1 MYRHIFA
8 IAAIGQAIAFAPPVL
23 PQVQTVS
30 EGAGLTD
37 FASLKAAA
45 EAIDPLAEAAKSEGA
60 WSVYLE
66 ALEAENGPAEE
77 QAHALNRIGDSRYYQ
92 QDIAGALASSLE
104 AEKRLIAAGATAGE
118 AMAGTLANIATFYTG
133 VGQPEKNVPLQERSL
148 KIRTSLYGQDPE
160 RIAPADAKALGLG
173 YLNYAAALYEA
184 NRFGD
189 AAEYVDPAI
198 KGLIRG
204 GMTDTTLFVALSSG
218 ANIYIDAGRPLD
230 ALRLARQGIA
240 MANKLLPEEHPFH
253 GFAQGTLAKV
263 LLQAGRYEEAEQP
276 ARSALDIMTERLGP
290 THRNT
295 LVALHN
301 LGVVQMRLGQYDEG
315 IALML
320 ARHERLME
328 ISPAEAVNSLLSAS
342 NAAMEAG
349 RDDDAMHFARKAA
362 GLARE
367 LPGGDEKALRGL
379 LTLSQR
385 LDESGQPEA
394 ALDILDEIET
404 RVNSSGSE
412 LPVEAAIQRGLS
424 QVRAGQDEGWEH
436 VARARARI
444 VDRMILDA
452 TSFELDADLENY
464 FESILLIAEAAIISD
479 RADDALNAFELAS
492 WGVNARARQLARLRH
507 SQFDRP
513 DLAVDIDKLRS
524 GTARLRLL
532 ARERAAMLA
541 AGRSEAIGKVERE
554 IADLERSVADAEAAL
569 RMALPE
575 FDTTRRPAD
584 VSIETV
590 QAQMGPDEALLIAM
604 PAKRGLLL
612 MAVTPETV
620 VMKAGLGGRPT
631 IRPLVERLRLALDAG
646 EGADTFPFDDAK
658 TLHDLV
664 LPADIAAAL
673 NGKDRVSLVTSDALS
688 RLPFSAL
695 LSSVPD
701 RQVRD
706 FGKMDWLV
714 RHHAFATVLSPSA
727 VLGSQHDGGKA
738 GRFLGIG
745 DPGNSD
751 EAFTGETRAALATGE
766 DLRSLPSLPASREE
780 VRLAGEVSGAS
791 ERIVLIGDDATEA
804 RLRLLAGTEYSVV
817 LFATHGLMEGE
828 LGGLREP
835 ALVLTPGS
843 GTGGATDDGVL
854 HAGEIAELGLSTQIA
869 ILSACNTAA
878 GRSHAAPA
886 YTGLANA
893 FLASGSERV
902 MLSHWRVQDEAA
914 SQLTVEFVKRLRDGH
929 AHADAL
935 RLSQLSMLEDE
946 TDSGSANPA
955 RWASMVLIDGR

>member
-1 MYRHIFA
+1 M
-8 IAAIGQAIAFAPPVL
+8 
-23 PQVQTVS
+23 QTVS

-37 FASLKAAA
+37 LASLKAAA

-104 AEKRLIAAGATAGE
+104 AEKRLIAAGATDGE

-148 KIRTSLYGQDPE
+148 KIRTGLYGQDPE
-160 RIAPADAKALGLG
+160 GIAPADAKALGLG

-204 GMTDTTLFVALSSG
+204 GMTDTTLFVALSTG
-218 ANIYIDAGRPLD
+218 ANIYIDAGRQVD

-240 MANKLLPEEHPFH
+240 MANELLPEEHPFH

-276 ARSALDIMTERLGP
+276 ARTALDIMTERLGP

-342 NAAMEAG
+342 NAAIEAG
-349 RDDDAMHFARKAA
+349 RDDDAMHFALKAA

-367 LPGGDEKALRGL
+367 LPTDDEKALRGL

-394 ALDILDEIET
+394 ALDILDEIEM
-404 RVNSSGSE
+404 RVNSSGRE
-412 LPVEAAIQRGLS
+412 LPVDAAIQRGLS

-444 VDRMILDA
+444 VDKMIQDA

-464 FESILLIAEAAIISD
+464 FDSILLIAEAAIISD

-492 WGVNARARQLARLRH
+492 WGVNARARQLAKLRH
-507 SQFDRP
+507 GQFDRP
-513 DLAVDIDKLRS
+513 DLAADIERLRS

-541 AGRSEAIGKVERE
+541 AGRFEAIGEVERE
-554 IADLERSVADAEAAL
+554 IADLERSVSDAEAAL
-569 RMALPE
+569 RTALPE
-575 FDTTRRPAD
+575 FDTTRRPVD

-590 QAQMGPDEALLIAM
+590 QARLRPDEALLIAM
-604 PAKRGLLL
+604 PANRRMLL
-612 MAVTPETV
+612 MAVTSETA
-620 VMKAGLGGRPT
+620 VMKVGPGGRAT
-631 IRPLVERLRLALDAG
+631 IRPFVERLRLALDAG
-646 EGADTFPFDDAK
+646 EGADAFPFDDAK
-658 TLHDLV
+658 ALHDLV
-664 LPADIAAAL
+664 LSAEIAAAL
-673 NGKDRVSLVTSDALS
+673 NGKTRVSLVTSDALS

-706 FGKMDWLV
+706 FSEMEWLV

-727 VLGSQHDGGKA
+727 VLGSRQDGGNA

-745 DPGNSD
+745 AAANSD
-751 EAFTGETRAALATGE
+751 EAFTGETRAVVATAV

-791 ERIVLIGDDATEA
+791 ERILLVGGDATEA
-804 RLRLLAGTEYSVV
+804 RLRLLAEAEYSVV

-843 GTGGATDDGVL
+843 GTGGTTDDGIL
-854 HAGEIAELGLSTQIA
+854 LAGEIAELGLSTQIA

-878 GRSHAAPA
+878 GRTHAAPA

-935 RLSQLSMLEDE
+935 RLAQLSMLEGE

>member
-1 MYRHIFA
+1 
-8 IAAIGQAIAFAPPVL
+8 
-23 PQVQTVS
+23 
-30 EGAGLTD
+30 
-37 FASLKAAA
+37 
-45 EAIDPLAEAAKSEGA
+45 
-60 WSVYLE
+60 
-66 ALEAENGPAEE
+66 
-77 QAHALNRIGDSRYYQ
+77 
-92 QDIAGALASSLE
+92 
-104 AEKRLIAAGATAGE
+104 
-118 AMAGTLANIATFYTG
+118 MAGTLANIATFYTG

-198 KGLIRG
+198 KGLTRG
-204 GMTDTTLFVALSSG
+204 GMTDTTLFVALSTG
-218 ANIYIDAGRPLD
+218 ANIYIDAGRQVD

-240 MANKLLPEEHPFH
+240 MANELLPEEHPFH

-276 ARSALDIMTERLGP
+276 ARTALDIMTERLGP

-342 NAAMEAG
+342 NAAIEAG
-349 RDDDAMHFARKAA
+349 RDDDAMHFAFKAA
-362 GLARE
+362 DLARE
-367 LPGGDEKALRGL
+367 LPAEDDKALRGL

-394 ALDILDEIET
+394 ALDILDEIEM
-404 RVNSSGSE
+404 RVNSSGRE
-412 LPVEAAIQRGLS
+412 LPVDAAIQRGLS

-444 VDRMILDA
+444 VDKMIQDA

-464 FESILLIAEAAIISD
+464 FDSILLIAEAAIISD

-492 WGVNARARQLARLRH
+492 WGVNARARQLAKLRH
-507 SQFDRP
+507 GQFDRP
-513 DLAVDIDKLRS
+513 DLAADIERLRS

-541 AGRSEAIGKVERE
+541 AGRSEAIGEVERE
-554 IADLERSVADAEAAL
+554 IADLERSVSDAEAAL
-569 RMALPE
+569 RTALPE
-575 FDTTRRPAD
+575 FDTTRRPVD

-590 QAQMGPDEALLIAM
+590 QARLRPDEALLIAM
-604 PAKRGLLL
+604 PANRRMLL
-612 MAVTPETV
+612 MAVTSETA
-620 VMKAGLGGRPT
+620 VMKVGPGGRAT
-631 IRPLVERLRLALDAG
+631 IRPFVERLRLALDAG
-646 EGADTFPFDDAK
+646 EGADAFPFDDAK
-658 TLHDLV
+658 ALHDLV
-664 LPADIAAAL
+664 LSAEIAAAL
-673 NGKDRVSLVTSDALS
+673 NGKTRVSLVTSDALS

-706 FGKMDWLV
+706 FSEMEWLV

-727 VLGSQHDGGKA
+727 VLGSRQDGGNA

-745 DPGNSD
+745 AAANSD
-751 EAFTGETRAALATGE
+751 EAFTGETRAVVATAV

-791 ERIVLIGDDATEA
+791 ERILLVGGDATEA
-804 RLRLLAGTEYSVV
+804 RLRLLAEAEYSVV

-843 GTGGATDDGVL
+843 GTGGTTDDGIL
-854 HAGEIAELGLSTQIA
+854 LAGEIAELGLSTQIA

-878 GRSHAAPA
+878 GRTHAAPA

-929 AHADAL
+929 AHAEAL
-935 RLSQLSMLEDE
+935 RLAQLSMLEGE

>member
-1 MYRHIFA
+1 MKTAMRSVIWGTV
-8 IAAIGQAIAFAPPVL
+8 AAAVAFAAPSNA
-23 PQVQTVS
+23 Q
-30 EGAGLTD
+30 
-37 FASLKAAA
+37 
-45 EAIDPLAEAAKSEGA
+45 
-60 WSVYLE
+60 
-66 ALEAENGPAEE
+66 
-77 QAHALNRIGDSRYYQ
+77 
-92 QDIAGALASSLE
+92 SLE
-104 AEKRLIAAGATAGE
+104 EIPLEQRLQILARNQQARPLMEVYGIATFAAGADESCQLFDVGE
-118 AMAGTLANIATFYTG
+118 LRAFQVLKGQIGRQLARVGGDEVVAAIDQTERGTRQAKGCAMPDDTKVTIERARVVARA
-133 VGQPEKNVPLQERSL
+133 LQ
-148 KIRTSLYGQDPE
+148 D
-160 RIAPADAKALGLG
+160 APA
-173 YLNYAAALYEA
+173 
-184 NRFGD
+184 
-189 AAEYVDPAI
+189 
-198 KGLIRG
+198 
-204 GMTDTTLFVALSSG
+204 
-218 ANIYIDAGRPLD
+218 
-230 ALRLARQGIA
+230 
-240 MANKLLPEEHPFH
+240 
-253 GFAQGTLAKV
+253 
-263 LLQAGRYEEAEQP
+263 
-276 ARSALDIMTERLGP
+276 IMTTDQQQCAVEG
-290 THRNT
+290 THWRFHRREWEF
-295 LVALHN
+295 VPKGHF
-301 LGVVQMRLGQYDEG
+301 GQYDEG

-464 FESILLIAEAAIISD
+464 FESILLIAETAIISD

-569 RMALPE
+569 RTALPE

-701 RQVRD
+701 RPVRD

-727 VLGSQHDGGKA
+727 VLGSQRDGGNA

-751 EAFTGETRAALATGE
+751 EAFTGETRAALAAGE

-843 GTGGATDDGVL
+843 GTGGATDDGIL

-929 AHADAL
+929 AHAEAL

>member
-1 MYRHIFA
+1 MHRHIFA
-8 IAAIGQAIAFAPPVL
+8 IAVTGLAIAFAPPVL
-23 PQVQTVS
+23 PQVQTNS

-60 WSVYLE
+60 WSAYLE
-66 ALEAENGPAEE
+66 ALEAQDGPAEE
-77 QAHALNRIGDSRYYQ
+77 QARALNRIGDSRYYQ
-92 QDIAGALASSLE
+92 QKMAGALASSLE
-104 AEKRLIAAGATAGE
+104 AERRLVAAGATGGE
-118 AMAGTLANIATFYTG
+118 IMAETLSNMAAFYTG
-133 VGQPEKNVPLQERSL
+133 VGKPEKDVPLQQRSL
-148 KIRTSLYGQDPE
+148 QIRNALYGYDPE
-160 RIAPADAKALGLG
+160 RIPPADAKPLGLG
-173 YLNYAAALYEA
+173 YLNYAVALYEA
-184 NRFGD
+184 GRFGE
-189 AAEYVDPAI
+189 AAKYVDPAI
-198 KGLIRG
+198 KGLVRG
-204 GMTDTTLFVALSSG
+204 GMTDSTLFVALSSG
-218 ANIYIDAGRPLD
+218 ANIFIDAGRQVD
-230 ALRLARQGIA
+230 ALRLARQGVA
-240 MANKLLPEEHPFH
+240 KANELLPADHPFH
-253 GFAQGTLAKV
+253 GFAQATLAKV

-276 ARSALDIMTERLGP
+276 GRNALDIMTERLGP
-290 THRNT
+290 THRHT

-301 LGVVQMRLGQYDEG
+301 LGVVQMRLGQYDEA

-320 ARHERLME
+320 ARHERLTE
-328 ISPAEAVNSLLSAS
+328 IDPGEAVNSLLSAS
-342 NAAMEAG
+342 NAALEAG
-349 RDDDAMHFARKAA
+349 RDDEAMQLALKGASLARK
-362 GLARE
+362 
-367 LPGGDEKALRGL
+367 LPAQDEKALRGL
-379 LTLSQR
+379 LTLALR
-385 LDESGQPEA
+385 YFENGETDA
-394 ALDILDEIET
+394 ALGVIEEIET
-404 RVNSSGSE
+404 RASITGIEPSIDVAV
-412 LPVEAAIQRGLS
+412 LQGLS
-424 QVRAGQDEGWEH
+424 QIRAGQAGGWEM
-436 VARARARI
+436 VAKARAQI
-444 VDRMILDA
+444 VDRMIADA
-452 TSFELDADLENY
+452 SSFELGADLENFY
-464 FESILLIAEAAIISD
+464 EPIMQIAEAAIVSG
-479 RADDALNAFELAS
+479 RADDALDAFELAS

-513 DLAVDIDKLRS
+513 DLAADIERLRT

-541 AGRSEAIGKVERE
+541 AGRSEAIGEVERE
-554 IADLERSVADAEAAL
+554 IADLKRSVSDAEAAL
-569 RMALPE
+569 RTALPE
-575 FDTTRRPAD
+575 FDTTRRPVD

-590 QAQMGPDEALLIAM
+590 QARLGPDEALLIAM

-843 GTGGATDDGVL
+843 GTGGATDDGIL

-935 RLSQLSMLEDE
+935 RLAQLSMLEDE

>member
-1 MYRHIFA
+1 
-8 IAAIGQAIAFAPPVL
+8 
-23 PQVQTVS
+23 
-30 EGAGLTD
+30 
-37 FASLKAAA
+37 
-45 EAIDPLAEAAKSEGA
+45 
-60 WSVYLE
+60 
-66 ALEAENGPAEE
+66 
-77 QAHALNRIGDSRYYQ
+77 
-92 QDIAGALASSLE
+92 
-104 AEKRLIAAGATAGE
+104 
-118 AMAGTLANIATFYTG
+118 
-133 VGQPEKNVPLQERSL
+133 
-148 KIRTSLYGQDPE
+148 
-160 RIAPADAKALGLG
+160 
-173 YLNYAAALYEA
+173 
-184 NRFGD
+184 
-189 AAEYVDPAI
+189 
-198 KGLIRG
+198 
-204 GMTDTTLFVALSSG
+204 
-218 ANIYIDAGRPLD
+218 
-230 ALRLARQGIA
+230 
-240 MANKLLPEEHPFH
+240 
-253 GFAQGTLAKV
+253 
-263 LLQAGRYEEAEQP
+263 
-276 ARSALDIMTERLGP
+276 MTERLGP

-342 NAAMEAG
+342 NAAIEAG
-349 RDDDAMHFARKAA
+349 RDDDAMHFALKAA

-367 LPGGDEKALRGL
+367 LPTDDEKALRGL

-394 ALDILDEIET
+394 ALDILDEIEM
-404 RVNSSGSE
+404 RVNSSGRE
-412 LPVEAAIQRGLS
+412 LPVDAAIQRGLS

-444 VDRMILDA
+444 VDKMIQDA

-464 FESILLIAEAAIISD
+464 FDSILLIAEAAIISD

-492 WGVNARARQLARLRH
+492 WGVNARARQLAKLRH
-507 SQFDRP
+507 GQFDRP
-513 DLAVDIDKLRS
+513 DLAADIERLRS

-541 AGRSEAIGKVERE
+541 AGRSEAIGEVERE
-554 IADLERSVADAEAAL
+554 IADLERSVSDAEAAL
-569 RMALPE
+569 RTALPE
-575 FDTTRRPAD
+575 FDTTRRPVD

-590 QAQMGPDEALLIAM
+590 QARLRPDEALLIAM
-604 PAKRGLLL
+604 PANRRMLL
-612 MAVTPETV
+612 MAVTSETA
-620 VMKAGLGGRPT
+620 VMKVGPGGRAT
-631 IRPLVERLRLALDAG
+631 IRPFVERLRLALDAG
-646 EGADTFPFDDAK
+646 EGADAFPFDDAK
-658 TLHDLV
+658 ALHDLV
-664 LPADIAAAL
+664 LSAEIAAAL
-673 NGKDRVSLVTSDALS
+673 NGKTRVSLVTSDALS

-706 FGKMDWLV
+706 FSEMEWLV

-727 VLGSQHDGGKA
+727 VLGSRQDGGNA

-745 DPGNSD
+745 AAANSD
-751 EAFTGETRAALATGE
+751 EAFTGETRAVVATAV

-791 ERIVLIGDDATEA
+791 ERILLVGGDATEA
-804 RLRLLAGTEYSVV
+804 RLRLLAEAEYSVV

-843 GTGGATDDGVL
+843 GTGGTTDDGIL
-854 HAGEIAELGLSTQIA
+854 LAGEIAELGLSTQIA

-878 GRSHAAPA
+878 GRTHAAPA

-914 SQLTVEFVKRLRDGH
+914 SQLTMEFVKRLRDGH
-929 AHADAL
+929 AHAEAL
-935 RLSQLSMLEDE
+935 RLAQLSMLEGE

>member
-1 MYRHIFA
+1 
-8 IAAIGQAIAFAPPVL
+8 
-23 PQVQTVS
+23 
-30 EGAGLTD
+30 
-37 FASLKAAA
+37 
-45 EAIDPLAEAAKSEGA
+45 
-60 WSVYLE
+60 
-66 ALEAENGPAEE
+66 
-77 QAHALNRIGDSRYYQ
+77 
-92 QDIAGALASSLE
+92 
-104 AEKRLIAAGATAGE
+104 
-118 AMAGTLANIATFYTG
+118 
-133 VGQPEKNVPLQERSL
+133 
-148 KIRTSLYGQDPE
+148 
-160 RIAPADAKALGLG
+160 
-173 YLNYAAALYEA
+173 
-184 NRFGD
+184 
-189 AAEYVDPAI
+189 
-198 KGLIRG
+198 
-204 GMTDTTLFVALSSG
+204 
-218 ANIYIDAGRPLD
+218 
-230 ALRLARQGIA
+230 
-240 MANKLLPEEHPFH
+240 
-253 GFAQGTLAKV
+253 
-263 LLQAGRYEEAEQP
+263 
-276 ARSALDIMTERLGP
+276 MTERLGP

-342 NAAMEAG
+342 NAAIEAG
-349 RDDDAMHFARKAA
+349 RDDDAMHFAFKAA
-362 GLARE
+362 DLARE
-367 LPGGDEKALRGL
+367 LPAEDDKALRGL

-394 ALDILDEIET
+394 ALDILDEIEM
-404 RVNSSGSE
+404 RVNSSGRE
-412 LPVEAAIQRGLS
+412 LPVDAAIQRGLS

-444 VDRMILDA
+444 VDKMIQDA

-464 FESILLIAEAAIISD
+464 FDSILLIAEAAIISD

-492 WGVNARARQLARLRH
+492 WGVNARARQLAKLRH
-507 SQFDRP
+507 GQFDRP
-513 DLAVDIDKLRS
+513 DLAADIERLRS

-541 AGRSEAIGKVERE
+541 AGRSEAIGEVERE
-554 IADLERSVADAEAAL
+554 IADLERSVSDAEAAL
-569 RMALPE
+569 RTALPE
-575 FDTTRRPAD
+575 FDTTRRPVD

-590 QAQMGPDEALLIAM
+590 QARLRPDEALLIAM
-604 PAKRGLLL
+604 PANRRMLL
-612 MAVTPETV
+612 MAVTSETA
-620 VMKAGLGGRPT
+620 VMKVGPGGRAT
-631 IRPLVERLRLALDAG
+631 IRPFVERLRLALDAG
-646 EGADTFPFDDAK
+646 EGADAFPFDDAK
-658 TLHDLV
+658 ALHDLV
-664 LPADIAAAL
+664 LSAEIAAAL
-673 NGKDRVSLVTSDALS
+673 NGKTRVSLVTSDALS

-706 FGKMDWLV
+706 FSEMEWLV

-727 VLGSQHDGGKA
+727 VLGSRQDGGNA

-745 DPGNSD
+745 AAANSD
-751 EAFTGETRAALATGE
+751 EAFTGETRAVVATAV

-791 ERIVLIGDDATEA
+791 ERILLVGGDATEA
-804 RLRLLAGTEYSVV
+804 RLRLLAEAEYSVV

-843 GTGGATDDGVL
+843 GTGGTTDDGIL
-854 HAGEIAELGLSTQIA
+854 LAGEIAELGLSTQIA

-878 GRSHAAPA
+878 GRTHAAPA

-914 SQLTVEFVKRLRDGH
+914 SQLTMEFVKRLRDGH
-929 AHADAL
+929 AHAEAL
-935 RLSQLSMLEDE
+935 RLAQLSMLEGE

>member
-1 MYRHIFA
+1 
-8 IAAIGQAIAFAPPVL
+8 
-23 PQVQTVS
+23 
-30 EGAGLTD
+30 
-37 FASLKAAA
+37 
-45 EAIDPLAEAAKSEGA
+45 
-60 WSVYLE
+60 
-66 ALEAENGPAEE
+66 
-77 QAHALNRIGDSRYYQ
+77 
-92 QDIAGALASSLE
+92 
-104 AEKRLIAAGATAGE
+104 
-118 AMAGTLANIATFYTG
+118 
-133 VGQPEKNVPLQERSL
+133 
-148 KIRTSLYGQDPE
+148 
-160 RIAPADAKALGLG
+160 
-173 YLNYAAALYEA
+173 
-184 NRFGD
+184 
-189 AAEYVDPAI
+189 
-198 KGLIRG
+198 
-204 GMTDTTLFVALSSG
+204 
-218 ANIYIDAGRPLD
+218 
-230 ALRLARQGIA
+230 
-240 MANKLLPEEHPFH
+240 
-253 GFAQGTLAKV
+253 
-263 LLQAGRYEEAEQP
+263 
-276 ARSALDIMTERLGP
+276 MTERLGP

-342 NAAMEAG
+342 NAAIEAG
-349 RDDDAMHFARKAA
+349 RDDDAMHFALKAA

-367 LPGGDEKALRGL
+367 LPTDDEKALRGL

-394 ALDILDEIET
+394 ALDILDEIEM
-404 RVNSSGSE
+404 RVNSSGRE
-412 LPVEAAIQRGLS
+412 LPVDAAIQRGLS

-444 VDRMILDA
+444 VDKMIQDA

-464 FESILLIAEAAIISD
+464 FDSILLIAEAAIISD

-492 WGVNARARQLARLRH
+492 WGVNARARQLAKLRH
-507 SQFDRP
+507 GQFDRP
-513 DLAVDIDKLRS
+513 DLAADIKRLRS

-541 AGRSEAIGKVERE
+541 AGRSEAIGEVERE
-554 IADLERSVADAEAAL
+554 IADLERSVSDAEAAL
-569 RMALPE
+569 RTALPE
-575 FDTTRRPAD
+575 FDTTRRPVD

-590 QAQMGPDEALLIAM
+590 QARLRPDEALLIAM
-604 PAKRGLLL
+604 PANRRMLL
-612 MAVTPETV
+612 MAVTSETA
-620 VMKAGLGGRPT
+620 VMKVGPGGRAT
-631 IRPLVERLRLALDAG
+631 IRPFVERLRLALDAG
-646 EGADTFPFDDAK
+646 EGADAFPFDDAK
-658 TLHDLV
+658 ALHDLV
-664 LPADIAAAL
+664 LSAEIAAAL
-673 NGKDRVSLVTSDALS
+673 NGKTRVSLVTSDALS

-706 FGKMDWLV
+706 FSEMEWLV

-727 VLGSQHDGGKA
+727 VLGSRQDGGNA

-745 DPGNSD
+745 AAANSD
-751 EAFTGETRAALATGE
+751 EAFTGETRAVVATAV

-791 ERIVLIGDDATEA
+791 ERIFLVGGDATEA
-804 RLRLLAGTEYSVV
+804 RLRLLAEAEYSVV

-843 GTGGATDDGVL
+843 GTGGTTDDGIL
-854 HAGEIAELGLSTQIA
+854 LAGEIAELGLSTQIA

-878 GRSHAAPA
+878 GRTHAAPA

-914 SQLTVEFVKRLRDGH
+914 SQLTMEFVKRLRDGH
-929 AHADAL
+929 AHAEAL
-935 RLSQLSMLEDE
+935 RLAQLSMLEGE
-946 TDSGSANPA
+946 TDNGSANPA

>member
-1 MYRHIFA
+1 
-8 IAAIGQAIAFAPPVL
+8 
-23 PQVQTVS
+23 
-30 EGAGLTD
+30 
-37 FASLKAAA
+37 
-45 EAIDPLAEAAKSEGA
+45 
-60 WSVYLE
+60 
-66 ALEAENGPAEE
+66 
-77 QAHALNRIGDSRYYQ
+77 
-92 QDIAGALASSLE
+92 
-104 AEKRLIAAGATAGE
+104 
-118 AMAGTLANIATFYTG
+118 
-133 VGQPEKNVPLQERSL
+133 
-148 KIRTSLYGQDPE
+148 YGQDPE
-160 RIAPADAKALGLG
+160 GIAPPDAKALGLG

-204 GMTDTTLFVALSSG
+204 GMTDTTLFVALSTG
-218 ANIYIDAGRPLD
+218 ANIYIDAGRQVD

-342 NAAMEAG
+342 NAAIEAG
-349 RDDDAMHFARKAA
+349 RDDDAMHFAFKAA
-362 GLARE
+362 DLARE
-367 LPGGDEKALRGL
+367 LPAEDDKALRGL

-394 ALDILDEIET
+394 ALDILDEIEM
-404 RVNSSGSE
+404 RVNSSGRE
-412 LPVEAAIQRGLS
+412 LPVDAAIQRGLS

-444 VDRMILDA
+444 VDKMIQDA

-464 FESILLIAEAAIISD
+464 FDSILLIAEAAIISD

-492 WGVNARARQLARLRH
+492 WGVNARARQLAKLRH
-507 SQFDRP
+507 GQFDRP
-513 DLAVDIDKLRS
+513 DLAADIERLRS

-541 AGRSEAIGKVERE
+541 AGRSEAIGEVERE
-554 IADLERSVADAEAAL
+554 IADLERSVSDAEAAL
-569 RMALPE
+569 RTALPE
-575 FDTTRRPAD
+575 FDTTRRPVD

-590 QAQMGPDEALLIAM
+590 QARLRPDEALLIAM
-604 PAKRGLLL
+604 PANRRMLL
-612 MAVTPETV
+612 MAVTSETA
-620 VMKAGLGGRPT
+620 VMKVGPGGRAT
-631 IRPLVERLRLALDAG
+631 IRPFVERLRLALDAG
-646 EGADTFPFDDAK
+646 EGADAFPFDDAK
-658 TLHDLV
+658 ALHDLV
-664 LPADIAAAL
+664 LSAEIAAAL
-673 NGKDRVSLVTSDALS
+673 NGKTRVSLVTSDALS

-706 FGKMDWLV
+706 FSEMEWLV

-727 VLGSQHDGGKA
+727 VLGSRQDGGNA

-745 DPGNSD
+745 AAANSD
-751 EAFTGETRAALATGE
+751 EAFTGETRAVVATAV

-791 ERIVLIGDDATEA
+791 ERILLVGGDATEA
-804 RLRLLAGTEYSVV
+804 RLRLLAEAEYSVV

-843 GTGGATDDGVL
+843 GTGGTTDDGIL
-854 HAGEIAELGLSTQIA
+854 LAGEIAELGLSTQIA

-878 GRSHAAPA
+878 GRTHAAPA

-902 MLSHWRVQDEAA
+902 MLSHWRGQDEAA
-914 SQLTVEFVKRLRDGH
+914 SQLTMEFVKRLRDGH
-929 AHADAL
+929 AHAEAL
-935 RLSQLSMLEDE
+935 RLAQLSMLEGE

>member
-1 MYRHIFA
+1 
-8 IAAIGQAIAFAPPVL
+8 
-23 PQVQTVS
+23 
-30 EGAGLTD
+30 
-37 FASLKAAA
+37 
-45 EAIDPLAEAAKSEGA
+45 
-60 WSVYLE
+60 
-66 ALEAENGPAEE
+66 
-77 QAHALNRIGDSRYYQ
+77 
-92 QDIAGALASSLE
+92 
-104 AEKRLIAAGATAGE
+104 
-118 AMAGTLANIATFYTG
+118 
-133 VGQPEKNVPLQERSL
+133 
-148 KIRTSLYGQDPE
+148 
-160 RIAPADAKALGLG
+160 
-173 YLNYAAALYEA
+173 
-184 NRFGD
+184 
-189 AAEYVDPAI
+189 
-198 KGLIRG
+198 
-204 GMTDTTLFVALSSG
+204 
-218 ANIYIDAGRPLD
+218 
-230 ALRLARQGIA
+230 
-240 MANKLLPEEHPFH
+240 
-253 GFAQGTLAKV
+253 
-263 LLQAGRYEEAEQP
+263 
-276 ARSALDIMTERLGP
+276 MTERLGP

-342 NAAMEAG
+342 NAAIEAG
-349 RDDDAMHFARKAA
+349 RDDDAMHFALKAA

-367 LPGGDEKALRGL
+367 LPTDDEKALRGL

-394 ALDILDEIET
+394 ALDILDEIEM
-404 RVNSSGSE
+404 RVNSSGRE
-412 LPVEAAIQRGLS
+412 LPVDAAIQRGLS

-444 VDRMILDA
+444 VDKMIQDA

-464 FESILLIAEAAIISD
+464 FDSILLIAEAAIISD

-492 WGVNARARQLARLRH
+492 WGVNARARQLAKLRH
-507 SQFDRP
+507 GQFDRP
-513 DLAVDIDKLRS
+513 DLAADIERLRS

-541 AGRSEAIGKVERE
+541 AGRSEAIGEVERE
-554 IADLERSVADAEAAL
+554 IADLERSVSDAEAAL
-569 RMALPE
+569 RTALPE
-575 FDTTRRPAD
+575 FDTTRRPVD

-590 QAQMGPDEALLIAM
+590 QARLRPDEALLIAM
-604 PAKRGLLL
+604 PAKRGMLL
-612 MAVTPETV
+612 MAVTSETA
-620 VMKAGLGGRPT
+620 VMKVGPGGRAT
-631 IRPLVERLRLALDAG
+631 IRPFVERLRLALDAG
-646 EGADTFPFDDAK
+646 EGADAFPFDDAK
-658 TLHDLV
+658 ALHDLV
-664 LPADIAAAL
+664 LSAEIAAAL
-673 NGKDRVSLVTSDALS
+673 NGKTRVSLVTSDALS

-706 FGKMDWLV
+706 FSEMEWLV

-727 VLGSQHDGGKA
+727 VLGSRQDGGNA

-745 DPGNSD
+745 AAANSD
-751 EAFTGETRAALATGE
+751 EAFTGETRAVVATAV

-791 ERIVLIGDDATEA
+791 ERILLVGGDATEA
-804 RLRLLAGTEYSVV
+804 RLRLLAEAEYSVV

-843 GTGGATDDGVL
+843 GTGGTTDDGIL
-854 HAGEIAELGLSTQIA
+854 LAGEIAELGLSTQIA

-878 GRSHAAPA
+878 GRTHAAPA

-914 SQLTVEFVKRLRDGH
+914 SQLTMEFVKRLRDGH
-929 AHADAL
+929 AHAEAL
-935 RLSQLSMLEDE
+935 RLAQLSMLEGE

>member
-1 MYRHIFA
+1 
-8 IAAIGQAIAFAPPVL
+8 
-23 PQVQTVS
+23 
-30 EGAGLTD
+30 
-37 FASLKAAA
+37 
-45 EAIDPLAEAAKSEGA
+45 
-60 WSVYLE
+60 
-66 ALEAENGPAEE
+66 
-77 QAHALNRIGDSRYYQ
+77 
-92 QDIAGALASSLE
+92 
-104 AEKRLIAAGATAGE
+104 
-118 AMAGTLANIATFYTG
+118 
-133 VGQPEKNVPLQERSL
+133 
-148 KIRTSLYGQDPE
+148 
-160 RIAPADAKALGLG
+160 
-173 YLNYAAALYEA
+173 
-184 NRFGD
+184 
-189 AAEYVDPAI
+189 
-198 KGLIRG
+198 
-204 GMTDTTLFVALSSG
+204 
-218 ANIYIDAGRPLD
+218 
-230 ALRLARQGIA
+230 
-240 MANKLLPEEHPFH
+240 
-253 GFAQGTLAKV
+253 
-263 LLQAGRYEEAEQP
+263 
-276 ARSALDIMTERLGP
+276 
-290 THRNT
+290 
-295 LVALHN
+295 
-301 LGVVQMRLGQYDEG
+301 
-315 IALML
+315 
-320 ARHERLME
+320 
-328 ISPAEAVNSLLSAS
+328 
-342 NAAMEAG
+342 
-349 RDDDAMHFARKAA
+349 
-362 GLARE
+362 
-367 LPGGDEKALRGL
+367 
-379 LTLSQR
+379 
-385 LDESGQPEA
+385 
-394 ALDILDEIET
+394 
-404 RVNSSGSE
+404 
-412 LPVEAAIQRGLS
+412 
-424 QVRAGQDEGWEH
+424 
-436 VARARARI
+436 
-444 VDRMILDA
+444 
-452 TSFELDADLENY
+452 
-464 FESILLIAEAAIISD
+464 
-479 RADDALNAFELAS
+479 
-492 WGVNARARQLARLRH
+492 
-507 SQFDRP
+507 
-513 DLAVDIDKLRS
+513 
-524 GTARLRLL
+524 
-532 ARERAAMLA
+532 MLA

-673 NGKDRVSLVTSDALS
+673 NGKDRVSLVTNDALS

-727 VLGSQHDGGKA
+727 VLGSQHDGGNA

-843 GTGGATDDGVL
+843 GTGGATDDGIL

-935 RLSQLSMLEDE
+935 RLAQLSMLEGE

>member
-1 MYRHIFA
+1 
-8 IAAIGQAIAFAPPVL
+8 
-23 PQVQTVS
+23 
-30 EGAGLTD
+30 
-37 FASLKAAA
+37 
-45 EAIDPLAEAAKSEGA
+45 
-60 WSVYLE
+60 
-66 ALEAENGPAEE
+66 
-77 QAHALNRIGDSRYYQ
+77 
-92 QDIAGALASSLE
+92 
-104 AEKRLIAAGATAGE
+104 
-118 AMAGTLANIATFYTG
+118 
-133 VGQPEKNVPLQERSL
+133 
-148 KIRTSLYGQDPE
+148 
-160 RIAPADAKALGLG
+160 
-173 YLNYAAALYEA
+173 
-184 NRFGD
+184 
-189 AAEYVDPAI
+189 
-198 KGLIRG
+198 
-204 GMTDTTLFVALSSG
+204 
-218 ANIYIDAGRPLD
+218 
-230 ALRLARQGIA
+230 
-240 MANKLLPEEHPFH
+240 
-253 GFAQGTLAKV
+253 LAKV

-276 ARSALDIMTERLGP
+276 ARTALDIMTERLGP

-342 NAAMEAG
+342 NAAIEAG
-349 RDDDAMHFARKAA
+349 RDDDAMHFALKAA

-367 LPGGDEKALRGL
+367 LPTDDEKALRGL

-394 ALDILDEIET
+394 ALDILDEIEM
-404 RVNSSGSE
+404 RVNSSGRE
-412 LPVEAAIQRGLS
+412 LPVDAAIQRGLS

-444 VDRMILDA
+444 VDKMIQDA

-464 FESILLIAEAAIISD
+464 FDSILLIAEAAIISD

-492 WGVNARARQLARLRH
+492 WGVNARARQLAKLRH
-507 SQFDRP
+507 GQFDRP
-513 DLAVDIDKLRS
+513 DLAADIERLRS

-541 AGRSEAIGKVERE
+541 AGRFEAIGEVERE
-554 IADLERSVADAEAAL
+554 IADLERSVSDAEAAL
-569 RMALPE
+569 RTALPE
-575 FDTTRRPAD
+575 FDTTRRPVD

-590 QAQMGPDEALLIAM
+590 QARLRPDEALLIAM
-604 PAKRGLLL
+604 PANRRMLL
-612 MAVTPETV
+612 MAVTSETA
-620 VMKAGLGGRPT
+620 VMKVGPGGRAT
-631 IRPLVERLRLALDAG
+631 IRPFVERLRLALDAG
-646 EGADTFPFDDAK
+646 EGADAFPFDDAK
-658 TLHDLV
+658 ALHDLV
-664 LPADIAAAL
+664 LSAEIAAAL
-673 NGKDRVSLVTSDALS
+673 NGKTRVSLVTSDALS

-706 FGKMDWLV
+706 FSEMEWLV

-727 VLGSQHDGGKA
+727 VLGSRQDGGNA

-745 DPGNSD
+745 AAANSD
-751 EAFTGETRAALATGE
+751 EAFTGETRAVVATAV

-791 ERIVLIGDDATEA
+791 ERILLVGGDATEA
-804 RLRLLAGTEYSVV
+804 RLRLLAEAEYSVV

-843 GTGGATDDGVL
+843 GTGGTTDDGIL
-854 HAGEIAELGLSTQIA
+854 LAGEIAELGLSTQIA

-878 GRSHAAPA
+878 GRTHAAPA

-935 RLSQLSMLEDE
+935 RLAQLSMLEGE